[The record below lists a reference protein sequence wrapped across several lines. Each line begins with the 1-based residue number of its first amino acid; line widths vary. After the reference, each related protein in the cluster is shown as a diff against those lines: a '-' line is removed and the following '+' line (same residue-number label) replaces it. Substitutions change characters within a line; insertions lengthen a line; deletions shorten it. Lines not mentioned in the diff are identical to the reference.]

1 MSGEKKDEEHHVSTT
16 ADEISD
22 PYSWQIGFIYVFN
35 LIIGAGVLALPKAF
49 ARVVSCQ
56 SIDFIMLSF

>member
-56 SIDFIMLSF
+56 